1 MNKALFV
8 TPDKSS
14 PIFAKDIE
22 SRKEYLEKYVGKLYC
37 PTPGCCAQLDYV
49 ELPYLGNEKIFRTHK
64 GSEHDVSCPYSIIH
78 QSAMHLLFL
87 LKHFHKL
94 YQKNILNQY

>member
-37 PTPGCCAQLDYV
+37 PTPGSGV
-49 ELPYLGNEKIFRTHK
+49 
-64 GSEHDVSCPYSIIH
+64 
-78 QSAMHLLFL
+78 
-87 LKHFHKL
+87 
-94 YQKNILNQY
+94 

>member
-49 ELPYLGNEKIFRTHK
+49 ELPYF
-64 GSEHDVSCPYSIIH
+64 
-78 QSAMHLLFL
+78 
-87 LKHFHKL
+87 
-94 YQKNILNQY
+94 